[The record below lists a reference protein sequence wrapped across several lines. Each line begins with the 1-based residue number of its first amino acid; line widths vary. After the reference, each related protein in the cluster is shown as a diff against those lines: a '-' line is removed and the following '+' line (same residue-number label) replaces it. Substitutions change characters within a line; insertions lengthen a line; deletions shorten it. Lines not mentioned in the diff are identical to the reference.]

1 MYSQNIYQICREASV
16 AQSLQMGEPSK
27 PRFVLLGA
35 GLPRN
40 GTLSTRAALG
50 QLLGGEV
57 YHMITVMRDRHDH
70 HWRIIYRVSQNGFGL
85 QSSTPFTI

>member
-1 MYSQNIYQICREASV
+1 
-16 AQSLQMGEPSK
+16 MGEPSK

-57 YHMITVMRDRHDH
+57 RNTGCFIKVVGRICLVALGVSHDH
-70 HWRIIYRVSQNGFGL
+70 SHEGQ
-85 QSSTPFTI
+85 T

>member
-1 MYSQNIYQICREASV
+1 MFTMYSQNIYQICIREASV
-16 AQSLQMGEPSK
+16 AQSLQMGETSK

-70 HWRIIYRVSQNGFGL
+70 HPVWRQAL
-85 QSSTPFTI
+85 DKTITK